1 MKDRIA
7 FTKRFTSLLNKP
19 NGKQN
24 LIIFLLCL
32 FCSAS
37 FWLFIKLSRDE
48 RITFVQPIK
57 IINISSENVLSDLSH
72 SAVRFTLQAPG
83 IRLLLTQF
91 LHTGDTLMLDAT
103 QMGYTERNREL
114 WHYMPANDIRR
125 YLARLPLMEG
135 AIVSVAP
142 DTLFARFL
150 FASEKKVPVWFA
162 GSISFAPMFGQKDS
176 LRLYPDSVTVRGPGH
191 IVDTLTAIRTK
202 NVQLQQISQSVIRE
216 VALENPAFTK
226 GLSLG
231 TTQVSL
237 EIPIVELKEATFVLP
252 ISIRRTDTAQRPDA
266 NILIFPAQA
275 SVRVF
280 APVEHLQELSDE
292 DFEVFVHCPIETP
305 VSGNRLQ
312 VFVKNRS
319 AFVRIGNMNP
329 QFVEFVISE

>member
-1 MKDRIA
+1 MEERIA
-7 FTKRFTSLLNKP
+7 FTKRFASLLSKP

-24 LIIFLLCL
+24 LVIFLLCL

-48 RITFVQPIK
+48 RVTFVQPIS
-57 IINISSENVLSDLSH
+57 IINIPSENVLSDLSH
-72 SAVRFTLQAPG
+72 STVRFTVQAPG

-91 LHTGDTLMLDAT
+91 FYAGDTLKFDAA
-103 QMGYTERNREL
+103 QMGYAERNGEL

-125 YLARLPLMEG
+125 KLARLPLMEG

-142 DTLFARFL
+142 DTLFTRFL
-150 FASEKKVPVWFA
+150 FASEKKVPVRFA
-162 GSISFAPMFGQKDS
+162 GSLSFAAMFGQKDT

-191 IVDTLTAIRTK
+191 IVDTLTAIRTI

-216 VALENPAFTK
+216 IALDNPAFTN

-231 TTQVSL
+231 TTQVTL
-237 EIPIVELKEATFVLP
+237 EIPVGELKETTFTLP
-252 ISIRRTDTAQRPDA
+252 ISIRKTDTAPSSDA

-280 APVEHLQELSDE
+280 APVEQIQDLSAE
-292 DFEVFVHCPIETP
+292 DFEVFVHFPIEIP
-305 VSGNRLQ
+305 ISGNRLQ
-312 VFVKNRS
+312 VFVKTRS
-319 AFVRIGNMNP
+319 AFVHIGSLNP